1 MSALVLRNLDLLAV
15 LLIVLAATQNNRRKE
30 SMKKLIY
37 TLLLVAIFALTG
49 CGEKAPEVRPVG
61 QEVSCTV
68 TAVTTS
74 ELPKVVT
81 ATASVEPEVR
91 VTVSTRMMGWV
102 KELHVTEGDIVAKGD
117 ALVTIDDSD
126 MKAKQ
131 AQVEAGI
138 SEATAMV
145 KNAQKMADRFESLF
159 AEKSVSR
166 AQYDDVLTGLER
178 AKAGLNKAKAARQEI
193 QVHLSYLEIKAPSS
207 GTITRRMVDVGD
219 MANPG
224 HPLFYIDQ
232 IDRMK
237 IVARLGE
244 KDVNSVKAGDSV
256 TAEISSLE
264 TSYEI
269 EVARIIPTSN
279 PGSRTYDVEM
289 YIENNGTV
297 LPGMFAKVAFPIGSR
312 NCVVIPEDAVV
323 VRGQLRGVFIVD
335 ANGLAQLRWVRLG
348 DKHNNNIE
356 VISGLSGNETIVLS
370 SAKTLAE
377 GDKVVK

>member
-1 MSALVLRNLDLLAV
+1 
-15 LLIVLAATQNNRRKE
+15 
-30 SMKKLIY
+30 MKKTIF
-37 TLLLVAIFALTG
+37 TVLLVAIFALTG
-49 CGEKAPEVRPVG
+49 CGEKAPVVRPVG
-61 QEVSCTV
+61 QEVQCKVAS
-68 TAVTTS
+68 VTTS
-74 ELPKVVT
+74 ELPSVVT
-81 ATASVEPEVR
+81 ATASIEPEVR

-102 KELHVTEGDIVAKGD
+102 KEIHVTEGDIVAKGD
-117 ALVTIDDSD
+117 ALITIDDSD
-126 MKAKQ
+126 VKAKQ

-145 KNAQKMADRFESLF
+145 NNAQKMADRFENLY

-178 AKAGLNKAKAARQEI
+178 AKAGLSKAKAARQEI
-193 QVHLSYLEIKAPSS
+193 KVHLGYLAIKAPAS
-207 GTITRRMVDVGD
+207 GTVTRRMVDVGD

-224 HPLFYIDQ
+224 HPLFYIDK

-244 KDVNSVKAGDSV
+244 KDVNSVKAGDIVSA
-256 TAEISSLE
+256 TISSLE
-264 TSYEI
+264 ATYEVEI
-269 EVARIIPTSN
+269 DKIIPTAN

-289 YIENNGTV
+289 YIDNNGTV
-297 LPGMFAKVAFPIGSR
+297 LPGMFAKVAFPVGKR
-312 NCVVIPEDAVV
+312 NCAVVPADAVI

-348 DKHNNNIE
+348 DKFGDDVEI
-356 VISGLSGNETIVLS
+356 ISGLSGNETIVLS

>member
-1 MSALVLRNLDLLAV
+1 
-15 LLIVLAATQNNRRKE
+15 
-30 SMKKLIY
+30 MKKTIY
-37 TLLLVAIFALTG
+37 TVLLVAIFALTG

-61 QEVSCTV
+61 QEVQCKV
-68 TAVTTS
+68 AVVTTS
-74 ELPKVVT
+74 KLPSVVT

-102 KELHVTEGDIVAKGD
+102 KEIHVTEGDIVAKGD
-117 ALVTIDDSD
+117 ALITIDDSD
-126 MKAKQ
+126 VQAKR

-138 SEATAMV
+138 FEATAMV
-145 KNAQKMADRFESLF
+145 NNARKMADRFEKLY

-178 AKAGLNKAKAARQEI
+178 AKAGLSKAKAARQEI
-193 QVHLSYLEIKAPSS
+193 KVHLGYLAIKAPAS
-207 GTITRRMVDVGD
+207 GTVTRCMVDVGD

-244 KDVNSVKAGDSV
+244 KDVNSVKAGDAVSA
-256 TAEISSLE
+256 TISSLE
-264 TSYEI
+264 TTYEI
-269 EVARIIPTSN
+269 EVAKIIPSAN

-289 YIENNGTV
+289 YIDNNGTV
-297 LPGMFAKVAFPIGSR
+297 LPGMFAKVAFPVGTRS
-312 NCVVIPEDAVV
+312 CVVIPEDAVI

-335 ANGLAQLRWVRLG
+335 NDDVAQLRWIRLG
-348 DKHNNNIE
+348 DTRGNNVE

-377 GDKVVK
+377 GDKVVRQ